1 MNTKSDIEGAC
12 EPCECQEDSFTDF
25 CCFCLGPAYSYAI
38 DLRNLGGDIGANKPF
53 GGIPA
58 PIDGWDGTIIYE
70 NEEGQTLEIIKAP
83 GMPLEEVAANF
94 SPVSASYNSGFKRC
108 RYVEQLQNGVT
119 IESKTYIINGD
130 DDNSYSG
137 SSEWIID
144 FDSQKYSSCAA
155 SCENI
160 LSFNSDCC
168 STNSFTYCCEQCRE
182 IDITSLSSFVSTAQD
197 PCGFLTSS
205 SSKVC
210 CETFQPYDEN
220 NLGSCLCEE

>member
-119 IESKTYIINGD
+119 IGSKTYIINGD
-130 DDNSYSG
+130 DDNVYSYS
-137 SSEWIID
+137 SSWIPD
-144 FDSQKYSSCAA
+144 FGAAKYSTCLNESLE
-155 SCENI
+155 SE
-160 LSFNSDCC
+160 STGKDC
-168 STNSFTYCCEQCRE
+168 SNNQCCDECRE
-182 IDITSLSSFVSTAQD
+182 IDLTSLSSFASTAQD

-220 NLGSCLCEE
+220 NLASCLCN